1 MLWVILYRT
10 PCQLTAS
17 LHLKTD
23 ALKTEKGLCYFLF
36 VSGSLKRENTQHLQL
51 EPPFRWRHQHRADTC
66 VHIGPKHQNRLF
78 SCFPNTNGFHQH
90 AQINFFEEGPNHL
103 LTRADNFIS
112 QGSLDDCPKKLHCYK
127 GKASKWPYICMVWF
141 SQMGNLI
148 YIFNDPC
155 LLNIGTISM
164 HWKNKRVLKAIFQS
178 TIGPTKLL

>member
-1 MLWVILYRT
+1 MKHGKLKTTTVPLK
-10 PCQLTAS
+10 LTAS

-103 LTRADNFIS
+103 LTRADNRWSQWTQDDYSHNYSQHHFIS
-112 QGSLDDCPKKLHCYK
+112 QGSLDYCPKKLHCYK
-127 GKASKWPYICMVWF
+127 GKASKWPY
-141 SQMGNLI
+141 GLI
-148 YIFNDPC
+148 LPN
-155 LLNIGTISM
+155 
-164 HWKNKRVLKAIFQS
+164 W
-178 TIGPTKLL
+178 